1 METPCT
7 YKMEGTLVLLNKLFI
22 VVLLLANSYAEN
34 ILEIKSQEIE
44 SKFLQANLVKLSDV
58 DSSIKVNL
66 VNSNADNN
74 FFKMNFYGNLNE
86 CYLQKK
92 IIYKLKNA
100 QIFLKQKKPNLSLL
114 LMDCARPRS
123 VSWKMYNKLKDT
135 PFERYVANPITGS
148 MHNYGSAVDITLI
161 DSNGSHLDMGMNPF
175 YKNRLEL
182 LYAVTKNKLFPSLT
196 KEQNKNRL
204 LLKSVM
210 EKAGFKSIKLEW
222 WHFNGFSKKV
232 IRKNYK
238 IIE

>member
-1 METPCT
+1 MLS
-7 YKMEGTLVLLNKLFI
+7 KLFTLVLLLTNACASNDLNTK
-22 VVLLLANSYAEN
+22 A
-34 ILEIKSQEIE
+34 QEIE
-44 SKFLQANLVKLSDV
+44 SKFLKAKLTRLSDI

-66 VNSNADNN
+66 VNSNTDNN

-92 IIYKLKNA
+92 IIYKLKKA
-100 QIFLKQKKPNLSLL
+100 QAFLKKSNPNLSLL

-123 VSWKMYNKLKDT
+123 VSWQMYNKLKGT
-135 PFERYVANPITGS
+135 PFEKYVANPATGS

-161 DSNGSHLDMGMNPF
+161 NANGSHLDMGMNPF
-175 YKNRLEL
+175 YKNRFEL
-182 LYAVTKNKLFPSLT
+182 LYAVTKNKLFPSLS
-196 KEQNKNRL
+196 KEQSKNRL

-222 WHFNGFSKKV
+222 WHFNGFLKKT
-232 IRKNYK
+232 IRKKYK